1 MLDTNQDIHPSFT
14 QRLDTRTQVHMH
26 PWLLY
31 LLHMLTLRTNS
42 NLTVQKHLLIPR
54 EIRITTVLFC
64 AISALCKV
72 WERTV
77 EKQRELRPWW
87 PPPIRPADHKCKR
100 SIARHKTGET
110 SSQLDMSAVKL
121 QWHLINNT
129 KLRQVVLSSFNFITN
144 NNNFCFH
151 QRHAYLVSRDNRH
164 IVIRTQLTYLEPSAM
179 FLGFFYIW
187 SEKRRG
193 RLETCIV
200 HNPLRMRKQRR
211 PRVVVNCLENPRSLS
226 AGASQTCKP
235 M

>member
-144 NNNFCFH
+144 NNFCFH

-164 IVIRTQLTYLEPSAM
+164 IVMSYSWLTLNHQLCSWVFLCLKWKTTRKTWNLYSSQSSANAKTEKAPS
-179 FLGFFYIW
+179 G
-187 SEKRRG
+187 G
-193 RLETCIV
+193 
-200 HNPLRMRKQRR
+200 
-211 PRVVVNCLENPRSLS
+211 
-226 AGASQTCKP
+226 
-235 M
+235 